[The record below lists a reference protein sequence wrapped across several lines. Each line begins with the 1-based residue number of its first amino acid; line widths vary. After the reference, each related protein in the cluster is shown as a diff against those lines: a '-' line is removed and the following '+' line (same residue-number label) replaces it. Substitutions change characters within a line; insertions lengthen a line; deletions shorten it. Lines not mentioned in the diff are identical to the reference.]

1 MPPAFASSDDGD
13 VVGVL
18 TWTHHKEL
26 DLFEV
31 TLGYVEPSSRKRG
44 VFREMFA
51 DLMQAGEGGAG
62 RHRPHPDPPRQHRGR
77 RRLGEALRQAD
88 RGDLRTCRG
97 LTPMGTNFWGVL
109 IRGLREE
116 QGVSQRT
123 LSALTGVNRSTLRKI
138 EAGETV
144 GDIAIMESL
153 LDFLGYELE
162 AIVKGVAVE
171 NRSRVAAS
179 RILSIDLL
187 SGFDLVKKPTLE
199 K

>member
-1 MPPAFASSDDGD
+1 
-13 VVGVL
+13 
-18 TWTHHKEL
+18 
-26 DLFEV
+26 
-31 TLGYVEPSSRKRG
+31 
-44 VFREMFA
+44 
-51 DLMQAGEGGAG
+51 
-62 RHRPHPDPPRQHRGR
+62 
-77 RRLGEALRQAD
+77 
-88 RGDLRTCRG
+88 
-97 LTPMGTNFWGVL
+97 MGTNFWGVL

-116 QGVSQRT
+116 QGISQRT

-162 AIVKGVAVE
+162 AIQKGVAVE

-199 K
+199 